1 MTCYYI
7 LVFNHVFLK
16 RMIFY
21 FWPVPSNYSSF
32 SFLSPFLFPSYPFFL
47 PFNCSS
53 SEKFWN
59 CLQDVWLEW
68 RWRSRHGGVWTGKLS
83 WKVPLNT
90 WIFNTFSH
98 ALELLLASILRCYL
112 IFQIP
117 NLSFFKIILTSNRWA
132 FFVSFQSKC

>member
-1 MTCYYI
+1 MFFSKEWYFIFGQFLLTI
-7 LVFNHVFLK
+7 LLFPSCLPSSFLP
-16 RMIFY
+16 I
-21 FWPVPSNYSSF
+21 PF
-32 SFLSPFLFPSYPFFL
+32 SFLST
-47 PFNCSS
+47 CSS

-59 CLQDVWLEW
+59 CFQDVWLEW

-112 IFQIP
+112 IFQKP